1 MQLVRWGHRSVASA
15 MRVVLYVA
23 SISCFVLPSQIEA
36 TPRQPR
42 MGIFTKPD
50 ARIDMALSFVDTSGA
65 GVTLAEAVPDSK
77 PFILVPIFYQC
88 PRLCGL
94 TMSGVV
100 DLVNALPLKLGSDY
114 RVIAYSFNPAD
125 TPAQA
130 QEKRAKAVQRLTSQP
145 VEPASFLFLT
155 ATAETITAIN
165 RQLDFRVR
173 YADKE
178 LEHSSAIFI
187 VRPDGTIVRYFAGV
201 EFNPDRVAMALR

>member
-1 MQLVRWGHRSVASA
+1 
-15 MRVVLYVA
+15 
-23 SISCFVLPSQIEA
+23 
-36 TPRQPR
+36 

-50 ARIDMALSFVDTSGA
+50 ARIDMALSFVDSGGA
-65 GVTLAEAVPDSK
+65 GITLAEAVPDSR

-145 VEPASFLFLT
+145 VEPASFRFLT